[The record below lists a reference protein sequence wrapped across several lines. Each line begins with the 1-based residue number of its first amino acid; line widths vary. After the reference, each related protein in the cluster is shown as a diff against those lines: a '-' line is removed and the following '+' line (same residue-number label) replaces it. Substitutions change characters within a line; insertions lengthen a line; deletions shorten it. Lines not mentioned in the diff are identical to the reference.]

1 VRDRLTKSE
10 VEVLLAHVD
19 GPHDT
24 LLVALADAVEVL
36 TGSRDVVAVLRD
48 RGREDEAAALAAG
61 DEETA
66 WALATELNEQRRL

>member
-1 VRDRLTKSE
+1 VRDRLTKSQ

-19 GPHDT
+19 GPHDA

-48 RGREDEAAALAAG
+48 RGREDEAGALAAG